1 MFKETSEKQELTK
14 QWSTNKVLDFPT
26 AFFFLIIIIITML
39 LSMICHVQVG
49 KTRLDQRAIYL

>member
-26 AFFFLIIIIITML
+26 AFFFF
-39 LSMICHVQVG
+39 
-49 KTRLDQRAIYL
+49 

>member
-26 AFFFLIIIIITML
+26 AFFFFNYYYYYN
-39 LSMICHVQVG
+39 
-49 KTRLDQRAIYL
+49 AP